1 MSEERPTRRSF
12 FNRMFSPEEEGEETM
27 VFSPENAGLEQEPEE
42 PMEKP
47 QGLTVE
53 RAAEVIRSIPNE
65 VPYGSAVPIV
75 RLTLEAAGISMSELG
90 TSTRARESKLNSVI
104 EQRQGRIKKLGDD
117 TDKAVRYKEQEIK
130 ALQDD
135 IKKFRQARD
144 NGVTQEEEKISQARV
159 GLEEVDLV
167 RSFFD
172 LPEKE
177 EPSAV
182 GKAEPLEELPPV
194 GGAAGGTAGDV
205 SDEDTTSSGRLPQED
220 PGDST
225 GDETQI
231 LGRPEPEEEP
241 DMDETQVLRRPG
253 PLSENW
259 ETRGRGEQ

>member
-1 MSEERPTRRSF
+1 MSEERSTRRSF
-12 FNRMFSPEEEGEETM
+12 FNRMFSPEEAGEETM
-27 VFSPENAGLEQEPEE
+27 VYSAESADLERDEPEE

-53 RAAEVIRSIPNE
+53 RAAEVIRSIPDE

-75 RLTLEAAGISMSELG
+75 RLTLEAAGISMGELG

-104 EQRQGRIKKLGDD
+104 EQRQGRIQKLQDD

-130 ALQDD
+130 ALEDD

-144 NGVTQEEEKISQARV
+144 NGISQEEKKIHQAQS

-172 LPEKE
+172 LPEKGE
-177 EPSAV
+177 ASALQEP
-182 GKAEPLEELPPV
+182 EPAEELPP
-194 GGAAGGTAGDV
+194 ASLPTD
-205 SDEDTTSSGRLPQED
+205 DEPDDTTSSENPLAGED
-220 PGDST
+220 EKPA
-225 GDETQI
+225 GDETQV
-231 LGRPEPEEEP
+231 LHRPASSEGSD

-259 ETRGRGEQ
+259 DTGERHER

>member
-1 MSEERPTRRSF
+1 MSEERSTRRSF
-12 FNRMFSPEEEGEETM
+12 FNRMFSPEEMGEETM
-27 VFSPENAGLEQEPEE
+27 VFSSDESGLERDEPEE

-53 RAAEVIRSIPNE
+53 RAAEVIRSIPDE

-104 EQRQGRIKKLGDD
+104 EQRQGRIKKLQDD

-130 ALQDD
+130 ALEDD

-144 NGVTQEEEKISQARV
+144 NGISGEEKKISQAES

-172 LPEKE
+172 LPEKDEAPGLE
-177 EPSAV
+177 EP
-182 GKAEPLEELPPV
+182 EPAKELPPTE
-194 GGAAGGTAGDV
+194 GAE
-205 SDEDTTSSGRLPQED
+205 SDDDTTSAGD
-220 PGDST
+220 PPAEEPTESD

-231 LGRPEPEEEP
+231 LYRPGSDETSE
-241 DMDETQVLRRPG
+241 DMDDTQVLRRPG

-259 ETRGRGEQ
+259 NTGERRER

>member
-1 MSEERPTRRSF
+1 MSEERPTRKSF
-12 FNRMFSPEEEGEETM
+12 FTRMFAHEEEEGERTM
-27 VFSPENAGLEQEPEE
+27 VFSPEDAGLEQEEPEVPIE
-42 PMEKP
+42 RP

-53 RAAEVIRSIPNE
+53 RAAEVIRSIPDE

-75 RLTLEAAGISMSELG
+75 RLTLEAAGISMGELG

-104 EQRQGRIKKLGDD
+104 EQRQGRIKKLQDD

-130 ALQDD
+130 ALEDD

-144 NGVTQEEEKISQARV
+144 NGISQEENKISQARS

-172 LPEKE
+172 LPEEEEAPAIE
-177 EPSAV
+177 EP
-182 GKAEPLEELPPV
+182 EPIEELPP
-194 GGAAGGTAGDV
+194 AESTE
-205 SDEDTTSSGRLPQED
+205 SDQETTSVAEVPAEE
-220 PGDST
+220 PEDST
-225 GDETQI
+225 DSTEDETQI
-231 LGRPEPEEEP
+231 LHRPDPDEQSD

-259 ETRGRGEQ
+259 NTGERREP

>member
-1 MSEERPTRRSF
+1 MSEERGTRKSF
-12 FNRMFSPEEEGEETM
+12 FTRMFAHEEEEGEKTM
-27 VFSPENAGLEQEPEE
+27 VFSSNDAEFEPEEPEE

-53 RAAEVIRSIPNE
+53 RAAEVIRSIPDE

-75 RLTLEAAGISMSELG
+75 RLTLEAAGISMGELG

-104 EQRQGRIKKLGDD
+104 EQRQGRIKKLQDD

-130 ALQDD
+130 ALEDD

-144 NGVTQEEEKISQARV
+144 NGISGEEKKISQARS
-159 GLEEVDLV
+159 GLEEVELV

-172 LPEKE
+172 LPEEGAAIE
-177 EPSAV
+177 EP
-182 GKAEPLEELPPV
+182 EPVEELPP
-194 GGAAGGTAGDV
+194 AETAE
-205 SDEDTTSSGRLPQED
+205 SDDTTSAED
-220 PGDST
+220 PPVGDSEESI

-231 LGRPEPEEEP
+231 LERPDPEESSD

-259 ETRGRGEQ
+259 NTQERRES